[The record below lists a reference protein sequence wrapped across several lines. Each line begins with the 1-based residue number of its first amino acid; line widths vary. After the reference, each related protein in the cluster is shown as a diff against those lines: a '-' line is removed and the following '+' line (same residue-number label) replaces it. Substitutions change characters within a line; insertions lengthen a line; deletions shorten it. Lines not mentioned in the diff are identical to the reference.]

1 MTIFNGGQGAVMPG
15 YLGHTLGYALSFARR
30 FARRFGVVC
39 LALMAVSFVAGVTGC
54 ASRAGGPLGAAQP
67 EILTESDEPDTR
79 KRARIRLEL
88 AVGYFEQ
95 GQTTVAL
102 DELKQSLAA
111 DPNFA
116 EAHNLRGLIYMR
128 LNDPRLAEESFRR
141 ALSISPRDANVLHN
155 YGWMLCQ
162 QARYPESQQA
172 FSQAIA
178 SPVYGG
184 RAKSWM
190 AQGLCQVRA
199 GRGADAEQSLQRSYE
214 LDAGNPVTG
223 YNLATLLYQRG
234 EFAKAQFYVR
244 RLNNSEL
251 ANAESLWLGIKVERQ
266 LENRDAMQ
274 QLVGQLRKR
283 YAQSRELAA
292 FERGAFNE

>member
-1 MTIFNGGQGAVMPG
+1 MIPFNISPSAAIVK
-15 YLGHTLGYALSFARR
+15 RR
-30 FARRFGVVC
+30 LPVILM
-39 LALMAVSFVAGVTGC
+39 LALMISGALSGC
-54 ASRAGGPLGAAQP
+54 ASKIGGGSSSGQP
-67 EILTESDEPDTR
+67 EILTESDEPETR

-102 DELKQSLAA
+102 DELKQSLVA

-141 ALSISPRDANVLHN
+141 ALTISPRDPNVLHN
-155 YGWMLCQ
+155 FGWMLCQ
-162 QARYPESQQA
+162 QSRYPESQQA
-172 FSQAIA
+172 LSQAIA
-178 SPVYGG
+178 SPIYGG

-190 AQGLCQVRA
+190 AQGLCQARA
-199 GRGADAEQSLQRSYE
+199 GQVAEAEQSLQRSYE

-234 EFAKAQFYVR
+234 EFTKAQFYVR

-251 ANAESLWLGIKVERQ
+251 ANAESLWLGIKVERKM
-266 LENRDAMQ
+266 ENRDAMQ
-274 QLVGQLRKR
+274 QLAAQLRKR
-283 YAQSRELAA
+283 FAQSRELAA
-292 FERGAFNE
+292 FERSAFND

>member
-1 MTIFNGGQGAVMPG
+1 MKQTSAESRKFSSQCILRILMVFTIVGGL
-15 YLGHTLGYALSFARR
+15 Y
-30 FARRFGVVC
+30 
-39 LALMAVSFVAGVTGC
+39 GC
-54 ASRAGGPLGAAQP
+54 ASKMGGSGGSALP
-67 EILTESDEPDTR
+67 EIMTESDEPDTR

-102 DELKQSLAA
+102 DELKQSLVA

-128 LNDPRLAEESFRR
+128 LNDPRLAEESFKR
-141 ALSISPRDANVLHN
+141 ALSISPKDPNVLHN

-162 QARYPESQQA
+162 QSRFAESQQTLA
-172 FSQAIA
+172 QAIA

-190 AQGLCQVRA
+190 AQGLCQVKA
-199 GRGADAEQSLQRSYE
+199 GKVADAEFSLQKSYE
-214 LDAGNPVTG
+214 LDPGNPITG
-223 YNLATLLYQRG
+223 YNLATLLYQRND
-234 EFAKAQFYVR
+234 FTRAQFYVR

-251 ANAESLWLGIKVERQ
+251 ANAESLWLGIKVERKM
-266 LENRDAMQ
+266 ENRDAMQ
-274 QLVGQLRKR
+274 QLIGQLKKR
-283 YAQSRELAA
+283 FGQSPELAA